1 MGGEH
6 LIWDRMTE
14 NIISTDSAISMVSAE
29 PTKPKT
35 YCENFEC

>member
-6 LIWDRMTE
+6 LIWDGMTE

-29 PTKPKT
+29 PTKSKT